1 MKKLISLLSLLIILT
16 SNFTYSQNRIT
27 QEQIERFSKLECR
40 LQMNGDAIVGV
51 RTDGKT
57 NLNRINTLTPVV
69 ALFTSSFNMTYENGF
84 ITSATFTPTGGTS
97 IYDFQSNGVPVELWQ
112 SPIDPNQMHAVYMV
126 APLGDPGFVNRR
138 TNYYF
143 STDKGT
149 TWSFIGEVP
158 NNVKSGYPTITGL
171 SDNNVMVANH
181 HTSGISRT
189 FIYVDVFPG
198 LGAWQE
204 LDPVLGPH
212 MQAEWPRFIATGNIT
227 NPTKM
232 VILSSGNSSDTCWY
246 NTGQT
251 LTPPGTFTGW
261 TYVPGAYNAERYAIA
276 RGQDGRIGVTYIA
289 HPNLNPWDFGDVF
302 FMESTNDG
310 ATFSTPLRIYNA
322 NATVDSLGALGDV
335 SIVYQGNQPKVIFT
349 IATLSPTT
357 IGNYFPGGYSFT
369 RCWSPTFP
377 GYDPNKSVIVADSNN
392 VPWQPY
398 IFSISADGLSGI
410 CKPNIGISA
419 DSNVLFSGFIV
430 ASAFTG
436 GSVDTLSFFDG
447 YFTASVDG
455 GLTWKTPVKITPD
468 SPRRDWTNTS
478 ISPWNDDNTNNWYA
492 NLLIQSDSIPGSF
505 INHAVNGQ
513 SLAQLM
519 FVRVVI
525 GRDSIIV
532 NVKNISNEIPGGY
545 RLHQNYPNP
554 FNPTTNIKFDIPKTS
569 DVKLIVYNILGKEIT
584 VLVNEK
590 LSAGSYEVIWPAP
603 TGDAS
608 NYPSG
613 VYLCKLESEEF
624 TNTRKMVLLK

>member
-1 MKKLISLLSLLIILT
+1 LKKLILLIQIAVFFLT
-16 SNFTYSQNRIT
+16 FTETYSQNRIT
-27 QEQIERFSKLECR
+27 QEQIDRFSKIEVK
-40 LQMNGDAIVGV
+40 LQMNGDAVIGV

-57 NLNRINTLTPVV
+57 NLNRKSTLPPAI
-69 ALFTSSFNMTYENGF
+69 ALFTSSFNVSYESNF

-112 SPIDPNQMHAVYMV
+112 SPIDPNQMHAVYMI
-126 APLGDPGFVNRR
+126 APLNDLSFSNRR
-138 TNYYF
+138 TKYYY
-143 STDKGT
+143 SADRGV

-158 NNVKSGYPTITGL
+158 TNVRSGYCTITGL

-181 HTSGISRT
+181 HTAGISRT
-189 FIYVDVFPG
+189 FIYVDIFPG

-212 MQAEWPRFIATGNIT
+212 IQAEWPRFIATSSIT

-232 VILSSGNSSDTCWY
+232 VILSSGNASDTCWS

-289 HPNLNPWDFGDVF
+289 HPDLNPWDFGDVF
-302 FMESTNDG
+302 FMESTDDG

-322 NATVDSLGALGDV
+322 NASVDSLGALGDI

-349 IATLSPTT
+349 IATLSPST
-357 IGNYFPGGYSFT
+357 IGSYFPSGYSFT

-377 GYDPNKSVIVADSNN
+377 GTDPNKSVIVADSNN

-398 IFSISADGLSGI
+398 IFSSASDGLCGI

-419 DSNVLFSGFIV
+419 DSNVLFSGFMV

-447 YFTASVDG
+447 YVTASGDG

-468 SPRRDWTNTS
+468 SPRRDWTYTS
-478 ISPWNDDNTNNWYA
+478 ISPWNDDDSNNWYA

-505 INHAVNGQ
+505 VNHTVNGQ

-519 FVRVVI
+519 FVRVEVSK
-525 GRDSIIV
+525 DSIIV
-532 NVKNISNEIPGGY
+532 SVKNISNEIPEEY
-545 RLHQNYPNP
+545 SLQQNYPNP
-554 FNPTTNIKFDIPKTS
+554 FNPSTTIRFSIPNTSNVTLKIYNINGQEIATLVNNEVVSAGIKEIDFNAVNLSSGIYFYTFKADDFV
-569 DVKLIVYNILGKEIT
+569 DVK
-584 VLVNEK
+584 
-590 LSAGSYEVIWPAP
+590 
-603 TGDAS
+603 
-608 NYPSG
+608 
-613 VYLCKLESEEF
+613 
-624 TNTRKMVLLK
+624 KMVLVK